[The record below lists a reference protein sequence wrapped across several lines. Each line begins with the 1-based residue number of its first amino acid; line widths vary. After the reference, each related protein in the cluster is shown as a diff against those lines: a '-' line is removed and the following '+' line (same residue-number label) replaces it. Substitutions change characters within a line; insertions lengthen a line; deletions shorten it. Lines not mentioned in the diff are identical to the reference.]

1 MKTLITPESVFRL
14 AFSRDELLSPSVV
27 MPSDI
32 VAVEER
38 HIRPVVGEALYD
50 ALAVGRYADLMEEY
64 VAPAIA
70 AWVRY
75 AIQPLLGHRCSS
87 CLVSEGNDF
96 YNATTADNVRLS
108 ALQRNL
114 RHTAQTLSRRL
125 GDYLNSHSADFAEY
139 NPDKNPLNRCSI
151 NGDIVQTR

>member
-1 MKTLITPESVFRL
+1 MKTLISPERVFRL
-14 AFSRDELLSPSVV
+14 AFSVDELLSPSVV

-50 ALAVGRYADLMEEY
+50 ALADGHYTDLMEEY
-64 VAPAIA
+64 VAPTIA

-87 CLVSEGNDF
+87 CLVSDGNDF
-96 YNATTADNVRLS
+96 YNATTADNVRMS

-125 GDYLNSHSADFAEY
+125 GDYLNAHSADFAEY
-139 NPDKNPLNRCSI
+139 NPDENPLNRCSI
-151 NGDIVQTR
+151 NGDIVQTH